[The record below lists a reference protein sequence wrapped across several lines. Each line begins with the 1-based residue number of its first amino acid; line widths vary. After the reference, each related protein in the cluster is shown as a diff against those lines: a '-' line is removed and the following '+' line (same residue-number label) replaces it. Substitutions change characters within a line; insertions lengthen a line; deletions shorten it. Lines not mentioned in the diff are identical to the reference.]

1 MGARPKPTPV
11 LRLAPPFAPFWVG
24 EALGAEVQLGGEV
37 EKEGVLYEMRRSRD
51 WDGRELLF
59 LRLEVPEAARLEDET
74 FRFSV
79 ARCYVG
85 LAETLQSRD
94 LRPLRI
100 WNYVPEIR
108 RPSDEGFSRYEVF
121 NEGRKQGYVEWYG
134 ESDRSGRVPSAGVGH
149 RGEAFVLHALAC
161 SRPAT
166 PVENPRQRPAYR
178 YSTRYGPAAPCFSR
192 GSRLAGGLPSM
203 RWPALGVVAGT
214 ASIVGED
221 SRHFGDVEA
230 QLRETCLNL
239 AVVGAKLAGGAL
251 PERLE
256 DDAAAAALALYRE
269 LRVYVVHEGDASDV
283 ASELRERLPGL
294 ARLDFVAAD
303 LCRPE
308 LLVEAEGIV
317 RCDAE

>member
-11 LRLAPPFAPFWVG
+11 HRLAPPFAPFWVG
-24 EALGAEVQLGGEV
+24 EVLGPELRQAEEA
-37 EKEGVLYEMRRSRD
+37 EKEGVLYEMRRSLD

-59 LRLEVPEAARLEDET
+59 LRLEVPDAAGLDDDA

-85 LAETLQSRD
+85 VAETLQSRD
-94 LRPLRI
+94 LCALRV

-108 RPSDEGFSRYEVF
+108 RPSEDGFSRYEVF

-134 ESDRSGRVPSAGVGH
+134 ESDRSGRVPSSGVGH

-161 SRPAT
+161 SRAAT

-178 YSTRYGPAAPCFSR
+178 YSSRYGPAAPCFCR
-192 GSRLAGGLPSM
+192 ASRLAGGLPSM

-239 AVVGAKLAGGAL
+239 AVVGARLAGDAL
-251 PERLE
+251 PERL
-256 DDAAAAALALYRE
+256 DDAAAAAALARYRE

-283 ASELRERLPGL
+283 ASELRRRLPGL
-294 ARLDFVAAD
+294 ERLDFVAAD

-317 RCDAE
+317 RCDAG